1 MTVSAD
7 ILATYRAPRRV
18 MARLLRGERHEAR
31 ALAYLLAAL
40 VLMLIA
46 QVPALRATAAANP
59 ETPFAAS
66 LLARALALGVMLPVF
81 YLVAGLSRLGARVLG
96 GRGDGFGA
104 RLALFWALLA
114 ATPLVLVQ
122 AAIGTILGQG
132 AALTVT
138 SLVVFAVFLW
148 VWLSGLTEAE
158 FGGRP

>member
-81 YLVAGLSRLGARVLG
+81 YLVAGLSRLGARVLAIDVDPEAVVL
-96 GRGDGFGA
+96 RGP
-104 RLALFWALLA
+104 R
-114 ATPLVLVQ
+114 VQ
-122 AAIGTILGQG
+122 THPVAQAQAGH
-132 AALTVT
+132 
-138 SLVVFAVFLW
+138 AVRRHREP
-148 VWLSGLTEAE
+148 G
-158 FGGRP
+158 